1 MVFKQIKIDEI
12 FDDLTMSYADIDSK
26 VANNSYQ
33 HHYLEGSCCAR
44 LGNECAIWHH
54 LYDLKNVKNTY
65 VGVLLLVK
73 FKNKAYQ

>member
-26 VANNSYQ
+26 LANNSYQ

-44 LGNECAIWHH
+44 LGNECSIWYHFSKF
-54 LYDLKNVKNTY
+54 KNVKNTH